1 MPQKPTYDELVNRV
15 HELEQVEKELLR
27 SEQRYRFL
35 IEATTSIDWKTDAS
49 GGFVDPQSSW
59 EKFTGQPW
67 DEHKGFGWTKMIHP
81 DDVDRILQVWKEACE
96 TGSLCETWGQV
107 WSAELEEYRDVEVR
121 AVPIMDTD
129 GTLSE
134 WVGFIMDVTDQKK
147 SETALIESELRLR
160 QLAENLREVFW
171 VGTPD
176 WNEVYYISPAYES
189 IWGLTCQSLYE
200 RPRSWIDSIVDED
213 RLPTIS
219 MIPDHIEDMTEIIF
233 PHYRI
238 RRPDGTIRWIS
249 ARAFPISDESGNVY
263 RVVGIAEDVTQ
274 RKQSE
279 KELANEFKLRTNL
292 LDNIP
297 DCIALIVRKHT
308 QEIVAA
314 NKYAYDAGAV
324 LGKKCFETC
333 FSLDSTCPFCKASD
347 LWETGEQQRSVFKH
361 QGAWYESVWMDLS
374 DDLFVH
380 YIFDITDRKD
390 AEKALIES
398 EARLKR
404 TIQKSPLPMVVTDEH
419 QHIQFLNEKFTQL
432 FGYTL
437 DDLETMEQWWD
448 IAFPDPVYR
457 KTVRQAWETE
467 FEKART
473 DKSDTQI
480 QKWDVT
486 IKSGAKRNCEF
497 HMVVL
502 GDLGLIV
509 IQDITDKQRN
519 EERLRQAQK
528 MESIG
533 NLAGGIAHDFNNILS
548 PIIGMSE
555 MLMEDLPPDSLE
567 YDNAFEIY
575 LAGKRGSALVKQIL
589 SFSRRSEHKKMP
601 VQLQHIV
608 SEVLKLSRSTIPA
621 NTEIVQDIQS
631 DGCQVMADPTQL
643 HQIAMNLITNAHH
656 AVELE
661 GGRITVQ
668 LKEVVL
674 AEEDLG
680 NTLLEPGRYALLS
693 VADDGHGMSADV
705 MANIFEPY
713 YTTKEMEKGTGLG
726 LAVAY
731 GLVKEHSGEIIVT
744 SRVGEGTTFTVYLP
758 LLGKKKTIE
767 QEKAAI
773 GEIAGTERI
782 LLVDDEAPI
791 VKLER
796 QIFERLGYQVTTCQ
810 DSIQALEQFK
820 ADPDAF
826 DMVITDMA
834 MPNMTGDQL
843 TRELLAIRPDLPI
856 IICTGFSER
865 ISPEIA
871 RALGARGFIMKP
883 IVRSELVKM
892 VRSVLDAS

>member
-1 MPQKPTYDELVNRV
+1 M
-15 HELEQVEKELLR
+15 
-27 SEQRYRFL
+27 
-35 IEATTSIDWKTDAS
+35 
-49 GGFVDPQSSW
+49 
-59 EKFTGQPW
+59 
-67 DEHKGFGWTKMIHP
+67 
-81 DDVDRILQVWKEACE
+81 
-96 TGSLCETWGQV
+96 
-107 WSAELEEYRDVEVR
+107 
-121 AVPIMDTD
+121 
-129 GTLSE
+129 
-134 WVGFIMDVTDQKK
+134 
-147 SETALIESELRLR
+147 
-160 QLAENLREVFW
+160 
-171 VGTPD
+171 
-176 WNEVYYISPAYES
+176 
-189 IWGLTCQSLYE
+189 
-200 RPRSWIDSIVDED
+200 
-213 RLPTIS
+213 
-219 MIPDHIEDMTEIIF
+219 
-233 PHYRI
+233 
-238 RRPDGTIRWIS
+238 
-249 ARAFPISDESGNVY
+249 
-263 RVVGIAEDVTQ
+263 
-274 RKQSE
+274 
-279 KELANEFKLRTNL
+279 
-292 LDNIP
+292 
-297 DCIALIVRKHT
+297 
-308 QEIVAA
+308 
-314 NKYAYDAGAV
+314 
-324 LGKKCFETC
+324 
-333 FSLDSTCPFCKASD
+333 
-347 LWETGEQQRSVFKH
+347 
-361 QGAWYESVWMDLS
+361 
-374 DDLFVH
+374 
-380 YIFDITDRKD
+380 
-390 AEKALIES
+390 
-398 EARLKR
+398 
-404 TIQKSPLPMVVTDEH
+404 
-419 QHIQFLNEKFTQL
+419 
-432 FGYTL
+432 
-437 DDLETMEQWWD
+437 
-448 IAFPDPVYR
+448 
-457 KTVRQAWETE
+457 
-467 FEKART
+467 
-473 DKSDTQI
+473 
-480 QKWDVT
+480 
-486 IKSGAKRNCEF
+486 
-497 HMVVL
+497 
-502 GDLGLIV
+502 
-509 IQDITDKQRN
+509 
-519 EERLRQAQK
+519 
-528 MESIG
+528 
-533 NLAGGIAHDFNNILS
+533 
-548 PIIGMSE
+548 
-555 MLMEDLPPDSLE
+555 
-567 YDNAFEIY
+567 
-575 LAGKRGSALVKQIL
+575 
-589 SFSRRSEHKKMP
+589 
-601 VQLQHIV
+601 
-608 SEVLKLSRSTIPA
+608 
-621 NTEIVQDIQS
+621 
-631 DGCQVMADPTQL
+631 